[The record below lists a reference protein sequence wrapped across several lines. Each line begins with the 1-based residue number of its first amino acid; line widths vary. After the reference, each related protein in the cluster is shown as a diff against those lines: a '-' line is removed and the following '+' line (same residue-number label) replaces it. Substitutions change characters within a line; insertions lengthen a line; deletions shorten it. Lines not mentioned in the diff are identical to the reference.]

1 MKRKEEIERLK
12 DMDADELKEEV
23 DRLKESQFRLR
34 FKLSLGERDM
44 VKNIRRERKSMA
56 RVQTLLRQKA

>member
-1 MKRKEEIERLK
+1 
-12 DMDADELKEEV
+12 MDADELKEEV

-44 VKNIRRERKSMA
+44 VKNIRREKKSMA

>member
-1 MKRKEEIERLK
+1 MKRKEEIDRLR

>member
-44 VKNIRRERKSMA
+44 VKNIRREKKSMA